1 MIKQLNEHQ
10 FRIATGASNHS
21 TEAIIV
27 YRQHWQRQGYDLPPF
42 DPEHRPDQTQSQQPR
57 DCGCKRRKEALNK
70 RVSGLGDTVET
81 VFKWT
86 GVKRLVDW
94 WTSSVGVRDTSIND
108 AAEMQD

>member
-1 MIKQLNEHQ
+1 MKQLNEYQ
-10 FRIATGASNHS
+10 YEIAIGASHHS
-21 TEAIIV
+21 TAAV
-27 YRQHWQRQGYDLPPF
+27 LRYREHWEKQGYTLPEF
-42 DPEHRPDQTQSQQPR
+42 DSDDRPDPPQEQPR